1 MDWLHAWGHCFSCNL
16 WHSLSCFSC
25 GIKAQAIDSLVSQKR
40 IETKL
45 LIYLLFSNN
54 HFRLNDI
61 IGGATELIYDIIF
74 EYVDWFV
81 LGMTLYTWCRPDKI
95 WHMDEG
101 TCTATENVL
110 VVFSL
115 FFFLFFFFFFF
126 CVCGF
131 FW

>member
-1 MDWLHAWGHCFSCNL
+1 MIVWFL
-16 WHSLSCFSC
+16 
-25 GIKAQAIDSLVSQKR
+25 KKK

-81 LGMTLYTWCRPDKI
+81 LCMTLYTWCRPDKI

-115 FFFLFFFFFFF
+115 SFSFSFYFFFIFFYFFFVWFFLIIWSLGRKNVNLWYF
-126 CVCGF
+126 C
-131 FW
+131 WKKKKY